1 MDFGEILNEW
11 DRIKRGRGD
20 ERDAQGRDDPR
31 DQARLRDEEARRLSP
46 MRPQAE
52 LALHGKP
59 AAEAE
64 EAIGAF
70 LRDAARKGLEKV
82 LIIHG
87 KGNHS
92 SGAPV
97 LKAATRRVLE
107 ASPLAGRFGPADK
120 AQGGSGAT
128 WVVVRRVAR

>member
-11 DRIKRGRGD
+11 DRIKRDRGD
-20 ERDAQGRDDPR
+20 ERELSGGDDRR
-31 DQARLRDEEARRLSP
+31 DQARLREEEARRLARL
-46 MRPQAE
+46 RPQAT
-52 LALHGKP
+52 LDLHGRL

-64 EAIGAF
+64 EAIEAF
-70 LRDAARKGLEKV
+70 LRDAARNGLEKV

-107 ASPLAGRFGPADK
+107 SSPLAGRFGPADK
-120 AQGGSGAT
+120 DQGGSGAT
-128 WVVVRRVAR
+128 WVLLRRMTR